1 MTVRRSSIIPLLLVF
16 SLLFTSVVYACSGL
30 SVMQTKLMSASM
42 DEGGA
47 VERGPCSKH
56 RQDICKSVRE
66 RMLSIQPSSYKA
78 IDVQQ
83 PLILLLPHD
92 PVINIPKLIAFSS
105 SSVAWEIAL
114 HSVFKIPL
122 YLSSSVLRI

>member
-1 MTVRRSSIIPLLLVF
+1 MIVRRSRIIVLLLIF

-42 DEGGA
+42 DEGA

-66 RMLSIQPSSYKA
+66 RMLAIEPSSYKA
-78 IDVQQ
+78 TDVQQ
-83 PLILLLPHD
+83 PLILLLPHNLL
-92 PVINIPKLIAFSS
+92 INIPKLIAFSS
-105 SSVAWEIAL
+105 SSVAWEVAF
-114 HSVFKIPL
+114 HAVFKLPL

>member
-30 SVMQTKLMSASM
+30 SVMQTKLMSTSM
-42 DEGGA
+42 DDGA

-78 IDVQQ
+78 SDVQQ
-83 PLILLLPHD
+83 PLILLLPHN

-105 SSVAWEIAL
+105 ASVAWEIAL

-122 YLSSSVLRI
+122 SLSSSVLRI

>member
-42 DEGGA
+42 DDGA
-47 VERGPCSKH
+47 AERGPCSKH
-56 RQDICKSVRE
+56 KQDICKSVRE

-83 PLILLLPHD
+83 PLILLLPHN

-122 YLSSSVLRI
+122 SLSSSVLRI

>member
-1 MTVRRSSIIPLLLVF
+1 MTVRRSRIVVFLLIF

-30 SVMQTKLMSASM
+30 SVVQTKLMSMSM
-42 DEGGA
+42 DDGA

-83 PLILLLPHD
+83 PLILLLPHNR
-92 PVINIPKLIAFSS
+92 VINIPKLIAFSS
-105 SSVAWEIAL
+105 ASVAWEIAL

-122 YLSSSVLRI
+122 SLSSSVLRI

>member
-1 MTVRRSSIIPLLLVF
+1 MTARRSSIIPLLLVF

-42 DEGGA
+42 DDGA

-56 RQDICKSVRE
+56 KQDICKSVRE

-78 IDVQQ
+78 EAVQQ
-83 PLILLLPHD
+83 SLILLLPHN
-92 PVINIPKLIAFSS
+92 PLINIPKLIAFFF